1 MVFWKERGGHAIMK
15 NVKTLEETD
24 MEKLSHLKIFSAL
37 SKAEVKILGSV
48 LDMQNYARNE
58 MIFLNSVVASAA
70 HVLIAGTARITCL
83 NGYNDRVTVAL
94 IAPGPIP
101 EFPVLSANRF
111 DFRCEAYSNCR
122 VGMIEWN
129 GFEKVT
135 EKGRELIYRKFHQ
148 NDLKHWYRLFLRS
161 SGLLNLDLHD
171 RVAFAMLDLCDDFGI
186 EDARGTLL
194 KVSFSHK
201 DIASIVGAS
210 RPRVT
215 EHLGQLERDQYL
227 SGQGRQFIVSAQKL
241 SASLGANPAWSAHAA

>member
-1 MVFWKERGGHAIMK
+1 LVTGI
-15 NVKTLEETD
+15 
-24 MEKLSHLKIFSAL
+24 
-37 SKAEVKILGSV
+37 
-48 LDMQNYARNE
+48 
-58 MIFLNSVVASAA
+58 
-70 HVLIAGTARITCL
+70 ARITCL
-83 NGYNDRVTVAL
+83 NGHKDRVTVAL

-101 EFPVLSANRF
+101 DFPVLSANRF

-122 VGMIEWN
+122 VGVMEWN

-135 EKGRELIYRKFHQ
+135 FNGRELIYRQFHQ

-171 RVAFAMLDLCDDFGI
+171 RVAFTMLDLCEDFGI

-215 EHLGQLERDQYL
+215 EHLGQLERNHYL
-227 SGQGRQFIVSAQKL
+227 VRQGRQFIVRAAMLAQSLADPASFSSAI
-241 SASLGANPAWSAHAA
+241 

>member
-1 MVFWKERGGHAIMK
+1 MNIMK
-15 NVKTLEETD
+15 TLRETD
-24 MEKLSHLKIFSAL
+24 LEKLSRLKIFSWL
-37 SKAEVKILGSV
+37 SAAEVQILGRS
-48 LDMQNYARNE
+48 LEMRNFARNE
-58 MIFLNSVVASAA
+58 IIFRESEVNNSEA
-70 HVLIAGTARITCL
+70 HVLVTGIARVTCL
-83 NGYNDRVTVAL
+83 NGRGERVTVAL
-94 IAPGPIP
+94 IAPGAIP

-122 VGMIEWN
+122 IGVMDWS
-129 GFEKVT
+129 GFEGIT
-135 EKGRELIYRKFHQ
+135 LNGRESAFRKFHQ

-171 RVAFAMLDLCDDFGI
+171 RVAITMLDLCDDFGI

-215 EHLGQLERDQYL
+215 EHLGQLERDHYL
-227 SGQGRQFIVSAQKL
+227 FRQGRQFIVSEAMLAK
-241 SASLGANPAWSAHAA
+241 SLNPNSISPAHAA

>member
-1 MVFWKERGGHAIMK
+1 MN
-15 NVKTLEETD
+15 NVKTLRETD
-24 MEKLSHLKIFSAL
+24 IDRLGHLKIFCALSQAELKILESAL
-37 SKAEVKILGSV
+37 F
-48 LDMQNYARNE
+48 MQNYARNE
-58 MIFLNSVVASAA
+58 VIFLNSVVTSAA
-70 HVLIAGTARITCL
+70 HVLIAGIARITCL
-83 NGYNDRVTVAL
+83 NGHNDRVTVAL

-122 VGMIEWN
+122 VGVIEWN

-135 EKGRELIYRKFHQ
+135 VKGRELIYRRFHQ

-171 RVAFAMLDLCDDFGI
+171 RVAFAMLDLCDDFGV

-201 DIASIVGAS
+201 VIASIVGAS

-215 EHLGQLERDQYL
+215 EHLGQLERDHYL
-227 SGQGRQFIVSAQKL
+227 SRQGRQFIVCAQKL
-241 SASLGANPAWSAHAA
+241 SESLGASPAWPAHAA